1 MQACCRNRDNHMGAD
16 GTTSTNK
23 AIVADFLMTFSRGDV
38 AGVLE
43 RMADDATWWVSGTIA
58 GMSGTYEKKTFGA
71 LLQGVKAV
79 YKTGAMQFTP
89 KSMVAEDSF
98 VAVEAS
104 SHAELNNG
112 RIYSNQY
119 HLLFEIRDGKVLRVK
134 EYMDT
139 QHAHAIF
146 FAP

>member
-1 MQACCRNRDNHMGAD
+1 M
-16 GTTSTNK
+16 TTDETALANK
-23 AIVADFLMTFSRGDV
+23 AIVADFLTTFSRGDV
-38 AGVLE
+38 AGVLQ

-71 LLQGVKAV
+71 LLQGVKTV
-79 YKTGAMQFTP
+79 YKAGAMQFEP
-89 KSMVAEDSF
+89 KSMVAEGPF

-104 SHAELNNG
+104 SYAELNNG
-112 RIYSNQY
+112 RVYNNQY
-119 HLLFEIRDGKVLRVK
+119 HLLFEIRDGKVLRVR

-146 FAP
+146 YAP

>member
-1 MQACCRNRDNHMGAD
+1 MSNESIAA
-16 GTTSTNK
+16 NK
-23 AIVADFLMTFSRGDV
+23 AVVSDFLARFSRGDV
-38 AGVLE
+38 AGVLQT
-43 RMADDATWWVSGTIA
+43 MAEGAIWWVSGTIQ
-58 GMSGTYEKKTFGA
+58 GMSGTYEKATFGK
-71 LLQGVKAV
+71 LLEGVKAV

-89 KSMVAEDSF
+89 ISMVAEGCF

-104 SHAELNNG
+104 SHAELTNG

-119 HLLFEIRDGKVLRVK
+119 HLLFEIRDGKVVRVK

-146 FAP
+146 FGA

>member
-1 MQACCRNRDNHMGAD
+1 MSAD
-16 GTTSTNK
+16 VTGTSNK
-23 AIVADFLMTFSRGDV
+23 AIVADFLEAFSRGDV
-38 AGVLE
+38 NGVLQ
-43 RMADDATWWVSGTIA
+43 RMADDATWWVAGTLN
-58 GMSGTYEKKTFGA
+58 GMSGIYEKQAFGA
-71 LLQGVKAV
+71 LLRGVKTI
-79 YKTGAMQFTP
+79 YKAGAMQFEP
-89 KSMVAEDSF
+89 KAMVAEDSF
-98 VAVEAS
+98 VAVEATS
-104 SHAELNNG
+104 YAELNNG

>member
-1 MQACCRNRDNHMGAD
+1 M
-16 GTTSTNK
+16 TSNKTIAINK
-23 AIVADFLMTFSRGDV
+23 ALVSDFLMSFSRGDV
-38 AGVLE
+38 ADVLQ
-43 RMADDATWWVSGTIA
+43 RMADDATWWVSGTIQ
-58 GMSGTYEKKTFGA
+58 GMSGTYEKATFGA
-71 LLQGVKAV
+71 LLDGVKTV

-89 KSMVAEDSF
+89 ISMVAEDCF

-104 SHAELNNG
+104 SYAELTNG

-119 HLLFEIRDGKVLRVK
+119 HLLFELRDGKVLRVK

-146 FAP
+146 FGP